1 MPIYFVEVK
10 SYVVSF
16 ARSTSRRPIE
26 PGRPW
31 SRQLKLKVRSAARG
45 LRVSNI
51 QIEFFDSSHENYQHT
66 IGERN
71 HSQMSFYLADREFAD
86 LYKILQTEKPLA
98 IVWDEHVN
106 TPEQSF
112 VQNWRI
118 TTSLDEPLGE
128 GQTDNN

>member
-10 SYVVSF
+10 SYIVSF

-31 SRQLKLKVRSAARG
+31 SRQLKLKVRSGARS
-45 LRVSNI
+45 LEVSTI
-51 QIEFFDSSHENYQHT
+51 RIEFFDSNNENYVHT

-71 HSQMSFYLADREFAD
+71 HSQMSLYLDDQEFAD
-86 LYKILQTEKPLA
+86 LYKIIQTEKPLA
-98 IVWDEHVN
+98 LVWDEHVN
-106 TPEQSF
+106 SPQQSF

-128 GQTDNN
+128 GQTDSN

>member
-1 MPIYFVEVK
+1 MPRYFVEVK

-16 ARSTSRRPIE
+16 ARSTSRSPIE

-31 SRQLKLKVRSAARG
+31 SRQLKLKVRSAVRS
-45 LRVSNI
+45 LQVSNI
-51 QIEFFDSSHENYQHT
+51 KIEFFESSNQAYVHT

-71 HSQMSFYLADREFAD
+71 HSQMSLYLNDSEFAD

-98 IVWDEHVN
+98 LVWDEHVN
-106 TPEQSF
+106 SPLQSF
-112 VQNWRI
+112 VENWRI

-128 GQTDNN
+128 GDVDSN